1 MTPNGWMS
9 ETLSVLGTKWQD
21 GEGNGSSSCH
31 KNRPSSP
38 KPNLEQSGLCV
49 RQRANTFAAQMN
61 KSPKISQKP
70 NDAGKPQQHSHKRIK
85 PDFNLKGYNE
95 LLSVTKY
102 DIKQSAKLL
111 QESLNLKEHNLL
123 EIDHLVALRKKKS
136 TSMTSIADMSK
147 IITKY
152 DEAERRYIGTRIE
165 LVKNARRRSLANSS
179 VWSAMPTHH
188 LGQHDRKIRPSKVRN
203 NIDTNNLCL
212 KLHDNVSITSLP
224 SKSTSAESL
233 SPRGIKEQRGEES
246 FSDSEPKKR
255 DAVANTKS
263 ERVRKFLSEALE
275 ANGDILG
282 LGVPFRSLNI
292 QGSPV
297 TAKNLQ
303 QSRRQSAKTECTSI
317 EHKGQFSKSP
327 QELPRKAATCI
338 DATSSN
344 LATIGN
350 NGQQRC
356 HQHTLKAESQKVN
369 IQCIHFKKE
378 DCKPQVLP
386 PRIGKEQKRSI
397 TPCCHLNHHR
407 RLKDLQVPQAPPTT
421 PINKNETGQIEM
433 KCTKTNFDCSNLLG
447 ERCQTYTH

>member
-21 GEGNGSSSCH
+21 REGNRSSSRH
-31 KNRPSSP
+31 RSRPSSP
-38 KPNLEQSGLCV
+38 KPDGEQSGQCV

-61 KSPKISQKP
+61 KSPKMPHKP
-70 NDAGKPQQHSHKRIK
+70 NDIAKLPQHSRKRVK
-85 PDFNLKGYNE
+85 SDSNLKGYNA
-95 LLSVTKY
+95 LLNVTKY

-123 EIDHLVALRKKKS
+123 EIDHLVALPKKKS
-136 TSMTSIADMSK
+136 VSMTSIADMSK

-165 LVKNARRRSLANSS
+165 LVKNARRRSLASSS
-179 VWSAMPTHH
+179 VWSAMPKHR
-188 LGQHDRKIRPSKVRN
+188 LGQHDKKIRPSKVRS
-203 NIDTNNLCL
+203 NIDTDNLCL

-224 SKSTSAESL
+224 LKSTSAESL
-233 SPRGIKEQRGEES
+233 SPRGITEQGGEES
-246 FSDSEPKKR
+246 LSDSELKRR

-263 ERVRKFLSEALE
+263 EKVRKFLSEALE

-292 QGSPV
+292 QGSPL

-303 QSRRQSAKTECTSI
+303 QNRRQSAITERKLT
-317 EHKGQFSKSP
+317 EQKGQFNNGP
-327 QELPRKAATCI
+327 QEVPRKTAACVDT
-338 DATSSN
+338 TSSN
-344 LATIGN
+344 LVTIGN
-350 NGQQRC
+350 KDQQRC

-378 DCKPQVLP
+378 DYKPQVFP
-386 PRIGKEQKRSI
+386 PKVSKEQI
-397 TPCCHLNHHR
+397 TPCCHLKHHR

-421 PINKNETGQIEM
+421 PINKIETGQVRM
-433 KCTKTNFDCSNLLG
+433 KCTNTNCDYSNLLG
-447 ERCQTYTH
+447 DRCRTYTH